1 MEEMYAV
8 KDNCLF
14 VMMPKEMDHHKAD
27 TIRMKIDEYLLDHK
41 AQNVIFDF
49 ENTRFMDSSGIGIV
63 LGRYNKMAVSGGQVI
78 IRNARG
84 LVRQILEMSGI
95 FSLMKHEE
103 DKE

>member
-27 TIRMKIDEYLLDHK
+27 AIRMKIDEYLLDNK

-49 ENTRFMDSSGIGIV
+49 ENTRFMDSSGIGLIV
-63 LGRYNKMAVSGGQVI
+63 GRYKKVSCFGGKIVAMHV
-78 IRNARG
+78 NARI
-84 LVRQILEMSGI
+84 QKILLMSGLKDMI
-95 FSLMKHEE
+95 EIV
-103 DKE
+103 

>member
-27 TIRMKIDEYLLDHK
+27 TIRMKIDEYLLDYK

-49 ENTRFMDSSGIGIV
+49 ENTRFMDSSGIGLIV
-63 LGRYNKMAVSGGQVI
+63 VRYKKVSCFGGKIVAMHV
-78 IRNARG
+78 NARI
-84 LVRQILEMSGI
+84 QKILLMSGLKDMI
-95 FSLMKHEE
+95 EIV
-103 DKE
+103 

>member
-1 MEEMYAV
+1 MLEECNV
-8 KDNCLF
+8 K
-14 VMMPKEMDHHKAD
+14 
-27 TIRMKIDEYLLDHK
+27 TI
-41 AQNVIFDF
+41 VFDF
-49 ENTRFMDSSGIGIV
+49 SRVTFMDSSGIGIV

>member
-27 TIRMKIDEYLLDHK
+27 TIRMKIDEYLLDNK

-49 ENTRFMDSSGIGIV
+49 ENTRFMDSSGIGLIV
-63 LGRYNKMAVSGGQVI
+63 GRYKKVSCFGGKIVAMHV
-78 IRNARG
+78 NARI
-84 LVRQILEMSGI
+84 QKILLMSGLKDMI
-95 FSLMKHEE
+95 EIV
-103 DKE
+103 

>member
-49 ENTRFMDSSGIGIV
+49 ENTRFMDSSGIGLIV
-63 LGRYNKMAVSGGQVI
+63 GRYKKVSCFGGKIVATHV
-78 IRNARG
+78 NARI
-84 LVRQILEMSGI
+84 QKIILMSGLKDMI
-95 FSLMKHEE
+95 EIV
-103 DKE
+103 

>member
-1 MEEMYAV
+1 MDTNLIYSDHVLTVELCGEV
-8 KDNCLF
+8 
-14 VMMPKEMDHHKAD
+14 DHHISSGIREQIDSMLEECNVK
-27 TIRMKIDEYLLDHK
+27 TI
-41 AQNVIFDF
+41 VFDF
-49 ENTRFMDSSGIGIV
+49 SRVTFMDSSGIGIV